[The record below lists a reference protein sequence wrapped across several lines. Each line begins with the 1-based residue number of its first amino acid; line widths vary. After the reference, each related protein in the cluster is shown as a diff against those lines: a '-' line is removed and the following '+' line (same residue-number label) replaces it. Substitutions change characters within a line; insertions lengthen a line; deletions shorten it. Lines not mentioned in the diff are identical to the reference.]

1 MRYQQFVE
9 LCERE
14 FADDGGDVVALN
26 LTGPSAAELAGDIL
40 GSSDVSQPLVLPA
53 PVDVPVEM
61 AAAVVA
67 GAAATRVINP
77 MTHSTVRVVKDA
89 DRDTA
94 TVATRR
100 IVALG

>member
-1 MRYQQFVE
+1 MKYAEFAA

-14 FADDGGDVVALN
+14 FADGGGDVVALN
-26 LTGPSAAELAGDIL
+26 LTGPSATELAGDIL
-40 GSSDVSQPLVLPA
+40 GSPDVPQPLVLPA
-53 PVDVPVEM
+53 PADVPAEA

-77 MTHSTVRVVKDA
+77 MTHSTVRVVKGA